1 MLDDKDCG
9 STQRIGRQSAI
20 SERTSS
26 ADIISKGTIEQGKE
40 VKQQKEASEKW
51 G

>member
-1 MLDDKDCG
+1 MGKLG
-9 STQRIGRQSAI
+9 IRMARQFAI
-20 SERTSS
+20 SERTS
-26 ADIISKGTIEQGKE
+26 AVDIISKGTIEQRKE